1 MLTGVQILLRII
13 VFLFVSCMH
22 AFKSSYEHSSKYD
35 TCVSYYH
42 ARNARIK
49 REYLLLKL
57 TVSHARWLN
66 WCKLIGLIPL
76 VQSNRPAHWQARD
89 FYRNMYTCAIS
100 VLRTFA
106 YVRVDSQRRSWKTV
120 HLRKPIAGCLDVYVL
135 NNSQHVNEFLP
146 DFN

>member
-1 MLTGVQILLRII
+1 MLTAVQ
-13 VFLFVSCMH
+13 VFCESLYFYLYHACMH

-49 REYLLLKL
+49 WEYLLLKL
-57 TVSHARWLN
+57 AVSHARWLN

-89 FYRNMYTCAIS
+89 FYRNMYHMRNQCFAHIRLSSGRFVAQVVKDSALEKAHRRLSRRVCFEQFATC
-100 VLRTFA
+100 
-106 YVRVDSQRRSWKTV
+106 
-120 HLRKPIAGCLDVYVL
+120 
-135 NNSQHVNEFLP
+135 
-146 DFN
+146 